1 MTTLHDTQGAID
13 VDGLICSFA
22 VGQALDEIDQY
33 KQEGDDVAVSVLENM
48 LFALIDA
55 FDPIEE

>member
-1 MTTLHDTQGAID
+1 MPQLSEIQGKLN

>member
-1 MTTLHDTQGAID
+1 MTTLHDIQGVIN

-48 LFALIDA
+48 LFALIES

>member
-1 MTTLHDTQGAID
+1 MPILDKIQGIID

-22 VGQALDEIDQY
+22 VGQALAEIDQY